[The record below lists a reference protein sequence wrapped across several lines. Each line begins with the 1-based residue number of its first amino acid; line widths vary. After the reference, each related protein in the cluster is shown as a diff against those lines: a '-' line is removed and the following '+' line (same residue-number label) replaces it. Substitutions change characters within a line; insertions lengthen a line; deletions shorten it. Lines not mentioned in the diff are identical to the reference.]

1 MNNRSIILKTSYK
14 HHKDIIEVI
23 NICVS
28 LEVLCGTLRFGLHR
42 DPVRTIM
49 IKLVRLYLSCLKGA
63 TQWRPK
69 VLSM

>member
-1 MNNRSIILKTSYK
+1 M
-14 HHKDIIEVI
+14 
-23 NICVS
+23 S

-69 VLSM
+69 VLSI